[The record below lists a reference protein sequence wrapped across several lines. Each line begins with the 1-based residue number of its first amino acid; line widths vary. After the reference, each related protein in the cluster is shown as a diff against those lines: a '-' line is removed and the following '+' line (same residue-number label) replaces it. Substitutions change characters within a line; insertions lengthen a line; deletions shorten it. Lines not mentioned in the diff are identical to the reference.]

1 MPAMPDDKNSKAP
14 EEIWAI
20 YCGDI
25 NAANAAKL
33 LNGLTIVSSAG
44 TKRIHILFQSW
55 GGFVGDG
62 VFLYNALR
70 KIPIE
75 VFLYNAGQVASA
87 ATLVFLGAKAR
98 KTTANAVFMIHKSTN
113 STDRAGVDRLKAVT
127 ANLTVDDARVEE
139 ILRTHLRL
147 PEELW
152 TQFSYH
158 DVYLTGSDAVQYGM
172 ADEIAEFSP
181 PPGAKVLNAL
191 G

>member
-1 MPAMPDDKNSKAP
+1 MPDETNKPAP

-25 NAANAAKL
+25 NAANTAKL
-33 LNGLTIVSSAG
+33 ITGLATVATAG
-44 TKRIHILFQSW
+44 TQRVHILFQSW

-62 VFLYNALR
+62 VFLYNSLR
-70 KIPIE
+70 KLPLE
-75 VFLYNAGQVASA
+75 VIFYNAGQVASA
-87 ATLVFLGAKAR
+87 GTLVFLGAHRR

-113 STDRAGVDRLKAVT
+113 TTDRAGVERLKAVA
-127 ANLTVDDARVEE
+127 ANLTIDDARVEE

-158 DVYLTGSDAVQYGM
+158 DVYLTGTDAVEYGM
-172 ADEIAEFSP
+172 ADEIGEFSP
-181 PPGAKVLNAL
+181 PAGAKVLNAL

>member
-1 MPAMPDDKNSKAP
+1 MPEEEKKSAP
-14 EEIWAI
+14 EELWAI

-25 NAANAAKL
+25 NSANSAKL
-33 LNGLTIVSSAG
+33 INGLTIVAGNG

-70 KIPIE
+70 KIAIE
-75 VFLYNAGQVASA
+75 VVLYNAGQVASA
-87 ATLVFLGAKAR
+87 ATLVFLGAHAR

-113 STDRAGVDRLKAVT
+113 TADRAGVERLKAVT
-127 ANLTVDDARVEE
+127 ANLTIDDARVEE

-158 DVYLTGSDAVQYGM
+158 DVYLTGSDAVSYGM
-172 ADEIAEFSP
+172 ADEIGEFSP
-181 PPGAKVLNAL
+181 PAGARVLNAL